1 MFGMSMGLEE
11 WCDRTRP
18 KVYRYIYGLVQDR
31 ERAEDLTQETYAR
44 VFRAS
49 ASEAKSDAYLR
60 AVALNLVRDEW
71 RRDKA
76 RGVPVPLE
84 PFEDL
89 LESKSEDPYITLLVD
104 HVHELMGRLPPEQR
118 QVLEFRIILGLSRSE
133 TAAKM
138 GKTEA
143 AVRGLQYR
151 ALQTMRQLL
160 SNIPKEV

>member
-1 MFGMSMGLEE
+1 MSMDWEE

-18 KVYRYIYGLVQDR
+18 RVYRYIYGLVQDR

-44 VFRAS
+44 VLRAS
-49 ASEAKSDAYLR
+49 SPSETKSEAYLR

-76 RGVPVPLE
+76 RGIPVPLE
-84 PFEDL
+84 PFEGL
-89 LESKSEDPYITLLVD
+89 LESSSEDPYVTLLAD
-104 HVHELMGRLPPEQR
+104 HVRELMGRLPQEQR
-118 QVLEFRIILGLSRSE
+118 QVLELRIILGLSRGE
-133 TAAKM
+133 TAVKM

-151 ALQTMRQLL
+151 ALQNLRQLL
-160 SNIPKEV
+160 SHIPKEV

>member
-1 MFGMSMGLEE
+1 MVSEE

-18 KVYRYIYGLVQDR
+18 KVYRYIYGLIQDR

-44 VFRAS
+44 VLRAS
-49 ASEAKSDAYLR
+49 PSGAKSEAYLR

-71 RRDKA
+71 RRDKV
-76 RGVPVPLE
+76 RGIPVPLE
-84 PFEDL
+84 PFENL
-89 LESKSEDPYITLLVD
+89 LESSGEDPYVTLLAG
-104 HVHELMGRLPPEQR
+104 HVRELMGRLPEEQR
-118 QVLEFRIILGLSRSE
+118 RVLELRIILGLSRSE

-151 ALQTMRQLL
+151 ALQSMRQLL
-160 SNIPKEV
+160 SPTPKEV

>member
-1 MFGMSMGLEE
+1 M
-11 WCDRTRP
+11 
-18 KVYRYIYGLVQDR
+18 YRYIYGLVQDR

-49 ASEAKSDAYLR
+49 PSEARSEGYLR

-89 LESKSEDPYITLLVD
+89 LESKTDDPYITLLAD
-104 HVHELMGRLPPEQR
+104 HVRELMERLPEEQR
-118 QVLEFRIILGLSRSE
+118 QVLEFRIILGLSRGE

-151 ALQTMRQLL
+151 ALQSMRQLL
-160 SNIPKEV
+160 SHIPKEV